1 MHYVSIKV
9 TNKRL
14 LCIIMCF
21 SFQIY
26 DMNFLISIIDQISQ
40 YSACNES

>member
-14 LCIIMCF
+14 FGMIMCF

-26 DMNFLISIIDQISQ
+26 DMNFLISILD
-40 YSACNES
+40 